1 MRSCG
6 GAFTIVRPDKY
17 GCATHREK
25 GTCTNA
31 SQISARQLER
41 RVLAGIKM
49 QLCQPELVAE
59 FVREFYSE
67 LQRLQADSAN
77 LGSESKKKLDDMK
90 RRIDRI
96 IGAIA
101 DGTDTP
107 GLRRALLSLES
118 DKVELESAMAMYH
131 RPAFVEPPPVP
142 DLEKL
147 FRRKVEM
154 LEQKALVTTRRSQ
167 AKQLPFC

>member
-25 GTCTNA
+25 GICTNA

-49 QLCQPELVAE
+49 QLSQPELVAE

-107 GLRRALLSLES
+107 SLRRALLSLES
-118 DKVELESAMAMYH
+118 EKVELESAMVP
-131 RPAFVEPPPVP
+131 PA
-142 DLEKL
+142 LL
-147 FRRKVEM
+147 NRRRFQILNSSYDQRLKC
-154 LEQKALVTTRRSQ
+154 LNKTSVTTRRSQ
-167 AKQLPFC
+167 PKQLPFCGP

>member
-1 MRSCG
+1 
-6 GAFTIVRPDKY
+6 
-17 GCATHREK
+17 
-25 GTCTNA
+25 
-31 SQISARQLER
+31 
-41 RVLAGIKM
+41 M
-49 QLCQPELVAE
+49 QLSQPELVAE

-107 GLRRALLSLES
+107 SLRRALLSLES
-118 DKVELESAMAMYH
+118 EKVELESAMAMYH
-131 RPAFVEPPPVP
+131 RPA
-142 DLEKL
+142 LL
-147 FRRKVEM
+147 NRRFQILKSSFAER
-154 LEQKALVTTRRSQ
+154 LKCLNKTLVTTRRSQ
-167 AKQLPFC
+167 PKQLPFCGP